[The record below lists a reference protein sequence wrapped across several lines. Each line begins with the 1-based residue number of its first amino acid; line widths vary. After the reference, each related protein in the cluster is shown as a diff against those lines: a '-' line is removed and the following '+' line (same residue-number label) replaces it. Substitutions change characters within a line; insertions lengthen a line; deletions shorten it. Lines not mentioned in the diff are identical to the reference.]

1 MRQNETAEETR
12 KFDHVTH
19 QETAPHPSNPPAVIL
34 YVLFGAAIGACMVVI
49 FLAPF
54 ILKVREVMP

>member
-1 MRQNETAEETR
+1 MNRNETAEETR

-54 ILKVREVMP
+54 LTR